1 MKLSGFRIE
10 VVSENAA
17 KCHVTWSISPVT
29 GEGWEWTNVYG
40 WREGG
45 EVGADGLKG
54 AFESVVSDEETEKLF
69 QRVPGF
75 IEIEV

>member
-1 MKLSGFRIE
+1 M
-10 VVSENAA
+10 SEQAA
-17 KCHVTWSISPVT
+17 KCHVTWSISPKT
-29 GEGWEWTNVYG
+29 GEGWEWTNLYG
-40 WREGG
+40 WRDGG
-45 EVGADGLKG
+45 EVGAEDGLKG